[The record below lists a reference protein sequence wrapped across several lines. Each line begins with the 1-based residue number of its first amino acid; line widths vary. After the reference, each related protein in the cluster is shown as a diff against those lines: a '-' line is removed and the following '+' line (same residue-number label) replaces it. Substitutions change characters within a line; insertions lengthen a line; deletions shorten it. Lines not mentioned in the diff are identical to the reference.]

1 MRSLFYIVGLSAFI
15 VGCADGVNTSAPPAK
30 DNTAINERDED
41 GHTATP
47 ADQSNEQPDIDLT
60 AKIRASVLEIEDL
73 SVNGR
78 NVKIISNDGNVILRG
93 PVATAA
99 EKDRIGEVAVRIAGD
114 GHVTNELEV
123 VPDKE

>member
-1 MRSLFYIVGLSAFI
+1 MRSLFYIVGLSAFV
-15 VGCADGVNTSAPPAK
+15 VGCADGVATTPAAK

-47 ADQSNEQPDIDLT
+47 ADQSNDQADIDLT
-60 AKIRASVLEIEDL
+60 ANIRSSVLEIDDL

-93 PVATAA
+93 PVATTA
-99 EKDRIGEVAVRIAGD
+99 EKERIGEVAVKIAGE

-123 VPDKE
+123 VPEKE